1 MRVALSTGLVL
12 LIAVTQPALAQNR
25 APQAGGDYPV
35 RPIRMVI
42 PFTPGSNS
50 DMLARLIGPKLL
62 DRWGQQVVVDNRPG
76 AGGAIA
82 GGIVASSVA
91 DGHTLLLSS
100 SAFATSAALG
110 LKLPYDPLRDFAG
123 VTQVASTANVLV
135 VGTGLGVKSAK
146 ELIALAKQKPGQINF
161 ASSGVGSGTHYSGE
175 LFKLAAKVDVVHVP
189 FKGTPEALTDTMTGR
204 VQYYLSPVMPALP
217 LIRNGRLL
225 ALGVTTAERVPLL
238 PDVPSLGESTLPGFK
253 YDGWFGIWAPARV
266 PRKTIDFISREV
278 GRILALPDVSERI
291 VSQGAAPKSSS
302 PAELDQLVRAE
313 VETRAKVLKASGA
326 GGS

>member
-1 MRVALSTGLVL
+1 MRVALGAGLSLMV
-12 LIAVTQPALAQNR
+12 ALAHA
-25 APQAGGDYPV
+25 APAPKTVAAETYPA
-35 RPIRMVI
+35 RPMRMGI

-62 DRWGQQVVVDNRPG
+62 ERWGQPVVVDNRPG
-76 AGGAIA
+76 AGGSIA
-82 GGIVASSVA
+82 GGIVSSSVA

-146 ELIALAKQKPGQINF
+146 DLIALAKQKPGQINF
-161 ASSGVGSGTHYSGE
+161 ASSGVGSGTHYTGE
-175 LFKLAAKVDVVHVP
+175 LFKLAANINVVHVP
-189 FKGTPEALTDTMTGR
+189 FKGTPEALTDTLTGR
-204 VQYYLSPVMPALP
+204 VHYYLSPVMPALP
-217 LIRNGRLL
+217 LIRGGRML
-225 ALGVTTAERVPLL
+225 ALGVTTTERVPLL
-238 PDVPSLGESTLPGFK
+238 PDVPPLAEAALPGFK
-253 YDGWFGIWAPARV
+253 YDGWFGIWAPAKT
-266 PRKTIDFISREV
+266 PRKTIDAISREV
-278 GRILALPDVSERI
+278 ARILALPDVGERI
-291 VSQGAAPKSSS
+291 VSQGAAPRSGT
-302 PAELDQLVRAE
+302 PAELDKLVRAE

>member
-1 MRVALSTGLVL
+1 MLVALL
-12 LIAVTQPALAQNR
+12 QPAAAQKR
-25 APQAGGDYPV
+25 ASPAAEDYPV

-82 GGIVASSVA
+82 GGIVVSSVP

-110 LKLPYDPLRDFAG
+110 LKLPYDPLRDFTG

-135 VGTGLGVKSAK
+135 VGNGLGIKTAK

-175 LFKLAAKVDVVHVP
+175 LFKLAASIDVVHVP

-204 VQYYLSPVMPALP
+204 VHYYLSPVMPALP
-217 LIRNGRLL
+217 LIRNGRLI
-225 ALGVTTAERVPLL
+225 ALGVTTTERVPLL
-238 PDVPSLGESTLPGFK
+238 PEVPSLGESALPGFK
-253 YDGWFGIWAPARV
+253 YDGWFGLWAPA
-266 PRKTIDFISREV
+266 KTSRRTVEAIAREV
-278 GRILALPDVSERI
+278 ARILKLAEVGERI
-291 VSQGAAPKSSS
+291 VSQGAVPKSST
-302 PAELDQLVRAE
+302 PAELDSLVRAE
-313 VETRAKVLKASGA
+313 VETRANVLKTTGA

>member
-1 MRVALSTGLVL
+1 MRVALGVGVL
-12 LIAVTQPALAQNR
+12 LMAAVAHSAPAQRTA
-25 APQAGGDYPV
+25 AGESYPA

-42 PFTPGSNS
+42 PFTAGSNS

-76 AGGAIA
+76 AGGSIA
-82 GGIVASSVA
+82 GGIVSSSVP

-123 VTQVASTANVLV
+123 VTQVASTAQVLV
-135 VGTGLGVKSAK
+135 VGTGLNIKSAK
-146 ELIALAKQKPGQINF
+146 ELIALARQKPGQINF
-161 ASSGVGSGTHYSGE
+161 ASSGVGSGTHYAGE
-175 LFKLAAKVDVVHVP
+175 LFKLAANINVVHVP

-217 LIRNGRLL
+217 LIKGGRML
-225 ALGVTTAERVPLL
+225 ALGVTTTERVALL
-238 PDVPSLGESTLPGFK
+238 PDVPPLGETALPGFK
-253 YDGWFGIWAPARV
+253 YDGWFGIWAPSKT
-266 PRKTIDFISREV
+266 PRKTIHAISKEV
-278 GRILALPDVSERI
+278 GRILALPDVSGRI
-291 VSQGAAPKSSS
+291 VSQGAAPKSGT
-302 PAELDQLVRAE
+302 PAELDQLVRSE

-326 GGS
+326 GG

>member
-1 MRVALSTGLVL
+1 MRVALGTL
-12 LIAVTQPALAQNR
+12 LSLATALAGA
-25 APQAGGDYPV
+25 APAPKNATESYPA

-62 DRWGQQVVVDNRPG
+62 ERWGQQVVVDNRPG
-76 AGGAIA
+76 AGGSIA
-82 GGIVASSVA
+82 GGIVASAVP

-135 VGTGLGVKSAK
+135 VGTGLGARSAK

-161 ASSGVGSGTHYSGE
+161 ASSGVGSGTHYTGE
-175 LFKLAAKVDVVHVP
+175 LFKLAANMNVVHVP

-204 VQYYLSPVMPALP
+204 VHYYFSPVMPALP
-217 LIRNGRLL
+217 LIRSGRLV
-225 ALGVTTAERVPLL
+225 ALGVTTTERVALL
-238 PDVPSLGESTLPGFK
+238 P
-253 YDGWFGIWAPARV
+253 
-266 PRKTIDFISREV
+266 
-278 GRILALPDVSERI
+278 
-291 VSQGAAPKSSS
+291 
-302 PAELDQLVRAE
+302 
-313 VETRAKVLKASGA
+313 
-326 GGS
+326 